1 MKPLGKYIVINEIK
15 EEVKTQ
21 SGILLSGDDVDK
33 IRYKKGTVVKPGTE
47 VTKINEGDVIYYD
60 TRAGYSMFIE
70 DVQYTIIRENDV
82 VVVL

>member
-1 MKPLGKYIVINEIK
+1 MKPIGKYIVINEIK

-33 IRYKKGTVVKPGTE
+33 IRYKKGTVVKSGTE
-47 VTKINEGDVIYYD
+47 VAKINEGDVIYYD

>member
-1 MKPLGKYIVINEIK
+1 MKPIGKYIVINEIK

>member
-1 MKPLGKYIVINEIK
+1 MKPIGKYIVINEIK

-47 VTKINEGDVIYYD
+47 VTKINEGDTIYYD
-60 TRAGYSMFIE
+60 TRAVYSMCIE

>member
-1 MKPLGKYIVINEIK
+1 MKPIGKYIVINEIK

-33 IRYKKGTVVKPGTE
+33 MRYKKGTVVKPGTE
-47 VTKINEGDVIYYD
+47 VTKINEGDTIYYD

>member
-1 MKPLGKYIVINEIK
+1 MKPIGKYIVINEIK

-47 VTKINEGDVIYYD
+47 VTKINKGDVIYYD

>member
-1 MKPLGKYIVINEIK
+1 MKPVGKYIVINEIK